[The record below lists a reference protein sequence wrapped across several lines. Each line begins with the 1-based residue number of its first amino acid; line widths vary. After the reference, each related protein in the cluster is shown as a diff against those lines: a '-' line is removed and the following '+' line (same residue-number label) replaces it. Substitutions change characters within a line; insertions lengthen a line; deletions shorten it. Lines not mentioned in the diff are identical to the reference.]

1 MDIGAPSCF
10 KVQFQPIIL
19 RLWMVAKKRRKE
31 KKNWFVGSLNGEAS
45 DVPDYRLAESGHG
58 S

>member
-10 KVQFQPIIL
+10 KVQFLPIF
-19 RLWMVAKKRRKE
+19 RLWTAAKKRRKE
-31 KKNWFVGSLNGEAS
+31 KKNWFVGSLDGEAS
-45 DVPDYRLAESGHG
+45 DVPDNRFAESGHG

>member
-10 KVQFQPIIL
+10 KVQFLPIL
-19 RLWMVAKKRRKE
+19 RLWTVAKKRRKE

-45 DVPDYRLAESGHG
+45 DVPDNRLAESGHG